1 MPLLSIVELVEPT
14 VGPTSRQLQTVCVI
28 FWAGESDSSYNN
40 KCYQQVPGTSRKISS
55 CAKVRTPNP
64 YILLE
69 PDTTMISVAHFT
81 VLPFDWRA

>member
-1 MPLLSIVELVEPT
+1 MLPLFSSETDAVSLPSVD
-14 VGPTSRQLQTVCVI
+14 
-28 FWAGESDSSYNN
+28 DSSVMLTCTIDCN
-40 KCYQQVPGTSRKISS
+40 PAGTSRKISS
-55 CAKVRTPNP
+55 CGKVRTPNP